1 MDLETKN
8 ELNQIKSLLTLLLP
22 KVFTI
27 RDLMIRT
34 GKSRQAIIQ
43 YLERNYEPE
52 VDYYKKNG
60 KIYVK
65 IEVAAEIIQR
75 SL

>member
-8 ELNQIKSLLTLLLP
+8 ELNQIKSLLSLLLP
-22 KVFTI
+22 KEFTI
-27 RDLMIRT
+27 RDLMVRT

-65 IEVAAEIIQR
+65 REVAAEIIQR

>member
-1 MDLETKN
+1 VDLETKN